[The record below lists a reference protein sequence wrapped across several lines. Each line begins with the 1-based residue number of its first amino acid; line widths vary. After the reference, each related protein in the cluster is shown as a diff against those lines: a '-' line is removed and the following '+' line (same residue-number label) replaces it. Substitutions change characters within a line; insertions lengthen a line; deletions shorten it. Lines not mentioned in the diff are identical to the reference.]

1 MTGIQR
7 LTDFDKWMR
16 KIKSIHY
23 MDHKA
28 MQRAYD
34 KLRPQTDD

>member
-1 MTGIQR
+1 MNTIQR

-28 MQRAYD
+28 TQRAYD
-34 KLRPQTDD
+34 KLTLRPND